1 MPPRLLVAD
10 DQQDVLSA
18 VRLAL
23 SREDLHVVTVTSPD
37 GALAAV
43 TDEQFDAVLMD
54 LNYTRDTTSGTEGLE
69 LLGRLRQADP
79 DVPVIVMTAWATV
92 GVAVEAMRAG
102 ARDFLEKPWD
112 NTRLLSIIRNQ
123 LALGRALRR
132 SRQLEAENALLRG
145 GATEPTMIGES
156 SAMQAVLGMARRVAT
171 ADASVLITG
180 ENGTGKS
187 SLARL
192 IHEWSR
198 RRERSLIE
206 VNVGALPEGVFESE
220 MFGHVRGAFT
230 DARAERVGRFELAD
244 GGTLFLDEIGN
255 LLPAQ
260 QAKLLR
266 VLESGEFEVVGSSR
280 TRKVDVR
287 MISATNADLDAFVR
301 DGRFRPDLLF
311 RINTVEIRMPPLRE
325 RVDDVVPLAR
335 AALASFSEKHARTM
349 RGFTPEAIH
358 SLHAYSWPGNVREL
372 RNVVERAV
380 LLASGEYIDT
390 PDLRLNA
397 ADSRPPRLEQMS
409 LEDAERAL
417 VHAALRRFEGNV
429 AAAAEALGISRSGMY
444 RRMEKLGIRA
454 EGRAEPEGTQE

>member
-1 MPPRLLVAD
+1 MRPRLLVAD

-23 SREDLHVVTVTSPD
+23 SREDLDVVTVTSPD

-43 TDEQFDAVLMD
+43 TGEPFDAVLID

-79 DVPVIVMTAWATV
+79 HLPVVVMTAWATV
-92 GVAVEAMRAG
+92 GIAVEAMRAG

-145 GATEPTMIGES
+145 AADPTMIGES
-156 SAMQAVLGMARRVAT
+156 PAMQAVLSMARRVAT

-230 DARAERVGRFELAD
+230 DARTERVGRFELAD

-266 VLESGEFEVVGSSR
+266 VLESGEFEGVGSSR

-287 MISATNADLDAFVR
+287 MICATNADLDAFVR

-325 RVDDVVPLAR
+325 HVDDVVPLAR
-335 AALASFSEKHARTM
+335 AALASFSEKHGRTP

-380 LLASGEYIDT
+380 LLAPGEYIDT

-397 ADSRPPRLEQMS
+397 SDARPPRLEQMS

-454 EGRAEPEGTQE
+454 EGRTEE

>member
-1 MPPRLLVAD
+1 MAPRLLIAD

-18 VRLAL
+18 LRLAL
-23 SREDLHVVTVTSPD
+23 CREDLDVVTVSSTD

-43 TDEQFDAVLMD
+43 AGEPFDAVLID

-69 LLGRLRQADP
+69 LLGRLREVDP

-92 GVAVEAMRAG
+92 GIAVEVMRAG

-112 NTRLLSIIRNQ
+112 NARLLSIVRNQ

-145 GATEPTMIGES
+145 PDEPAMIGES
-156 SAMQAVLGMARRVAT
+156 PQMQAVLDVARRVA
-171 ADASVLITG
+171 ASDATVLITG

-192 IHEWSR
+192 VHRWSA

-206 VNVGALPEGVFESE
+206 VNVGALPEGLFESE

-230 DARAERVGRFELAD
+230 DARAERSGRFELAHD
-244 GGTLFLDEIGN
+244 GTLFLDEIGS
-255 LLPAQ
+255 LTLGQ

-266 VLESGEFEVVGSSR
+266 VLESGEFEPLGSSR
-280 TRKVDVR
+280 TRKANVR
-287 MISATNADLDAFVR
+287 LIAATNADLNRLVEE
-301 DGRFRPDLLF
+301 GRFRADLMF
-311 RINTVEIRMPPLRE
+311 RINMVEIAMPALRE
-325 RVDDVVPLAR
+325 RSADIVPLAR
-335 AALASFSEKHARTM
+335 ASLASATQRHGRDV
-349 RGFTPEAIH
+349 RGFTSDAIRG
-358 SLHAYSWPGNVREL
+358 LQQYPWPGNVREL

-380 LLASGEYIDT
+380 LLASGSHIGRA
-390 PDLRLNA
+390 DLRLNA
-397 ADSRPPRLEQMS
+397 AESRPPRLEQMS

-417 VHAALRRFEGNV
+417 VLAAMRRFEGNV
-429 AAAAEALGISRSGMY
+429 AGAAGALGISRSSMY

-454 EGRAEPEGTQE
+454 DGRTDSGTDD

>member
-1 MPPRLLVAD
+1 VI
-10 DQQDVLSA
+10 
-18 VRLAL
+18 
-23 SREDLHVVTVTSPD
+23 
-37 GALAAV
+37 G
-43 TDEQFDAVLMD
+43 EQFDAVLID
-54 LNYTRDTTSGTEGLE
+54 LNYTRDTTSGAEGLE

-92 GVAVEAMRAG
+92 GIAVEAMRAG

-145 GATEPTMIGES
+145 DAAPTMIGES
-156 SAMQAVLGMARRVAT
+156 PEMQAVLAMAYRVAS
-171 ADASVLITG
+171 ADAGVLITG

-192 IHEWSR
+192 IHQWSR

-230 DARAERVGRFELAD
+230 DARTERVGRFELAD

-255 LLPAQ
+255 LLPGQ

-280 TRKVDVR
+280 TRKADVR
-287 MISATNADLDAFVR
+287 MISATNADLDALVR

-325 RVDDVVPLAR
+325 RISDVIPLAR
-335 AALASFSEKHARTM
+335 AALASFGEKHERQI
-349 RGFTPEAIH
+349 RGFTPEAIR
-358 SLHAYSWPGNVREL
+358 SLHAYCWPGNVREL

-380 LLASGEYIDT
+380 LLASGEHIDA
-390 PDLRLNA
+390 PDLRLSVSDA
-397 ADSRPPRLEQMS
+397 KPARLEQMS

-454 EGRAEPEGTQE
+454 ESRAGK